1 MRYMLLA
8 LTFMALACGGLV
20 AENKPSG
27 LHWEFDVPVRMR
39 DGVRLAADVFLP
51 AKEGK
56 WPAILIRTPYGKEG
70 HREEAV
76 FFAQHGF
83 AVVVQDAR
91 GRFESDGEWYAFS
104 HEANDGYDTIEWAA
118 LQPWSNGKVVT
129 MGGSYMAIDQWLAAT
144 RRSSHLAAMVSFVCP
159 SDLYDNAL
167 HNGGAFLY
175 GTALT
180 WSMGTGR
187 HARLLEE
194 MNLVSWPELFRHLP
208 VELAAAAGGFEPGFY
223 RDWVEHASRDAYWMG
238 LSWREI
244 YSKLAV
250 PVFHVGGW
258 FDLFQQGTIENFER
272 MTREAPEGTREAQ
285 RLVIGPWAHG
295 VFGPKVGEVDFGK
308 ESAIDIRAK
317 ELRWLDHYIKG
328 EQNGAENDPPVE
340 VFMMGAN
347 QWRSEKTW
355 PPAQVK
361 PTRFFLHSQSKAKTA
376 VGDGTLSNMEPL
388 EEPPDRFDY
397 DPSNPV
403 PTHGGGTCCNP
414 LLMPWGAMDQR
425 EIESRDDVLVYS
437 TPPLESAL
445 EVMGPVEVHLV
456 ASTTARD
463 TDWTAK
469 LVDIA
474 PNGFAMNLTDG
485 ILRSRFHK
493 STERPELLE
502 PGKVYSFV
510 VDAGSTSNVFLKG
523 HQLRLEISSS
533 NFPRFSRNTNTGNVP
548 EKDSSFRVAHQT
560 IFHDA
565 ARASCILLWVGEN
578 R

>member
-1 MRYMLLA
+1 
-8 LTFMALACGGLV
+8 
-20 AENKPSG
+20 
-27 LHWEFDVPVRMR
+27 
-39 DGVRLAADVFLP
+39 
-51 AKEGK
+51 
-56 WPAILIRTPYGKEG
+56 
-70 HREEAV
+70 
-76 FFAQHGF
+76 
-83 AVVVQDAR
+83 
-91 GRFESDGEWYAFS
+91 
-104 HEANDGYDTIEWAA
+104 
-118 LQPWSNGKVVT
+118 
-129 MGGSYMAIDQWLAAT
+129 
-144 RRSSHLAAMVSFVCP
+144 
-159 SDLYDNAL
+159 
-167 HNGGAFLY
+167 
-175 GTALT
+175 
-180 WSMGTGR
+180 
-187 HARLLEE
+187 
-194 MNLVSWPELFRHLP
+194 
-208 VELAAAAGGFEPGFY
+208 
-223 RDWVEHASRDAYWMG
+223 
-238 LSWREI
+238 
-244 YSKLAV
+244 
-250 PVFHVGGW
+250 
-258 FDLFQQGTIENFER
+258 
-272 MTREAPEGTREAQ
+272 
-285 RLVIGPWAHG
+285 
-295 VFGPKVGEVDFGK
+295 
-308 ESAIDIRAK
+308 
-317 ELRWLDHYIKG
+317 
-328 EQNGAENDPPVE
+328 
-340 VFMMGAN
+340 
-347 QWRSEKTW
+347 
-355 PPAQVK
+355 
-361 PTRFFLHSQSKAKTA
+361 
-376 VGDGTLSNMEPL
+376 MEPL

-403 PTHGGGTCCNP
+403 PTHGGVTCCNP

-445 EVMGPVEVHLV
+445 EVMGPVEVHLF